1 MMTNLEIDKWVE
13 DHVKYPENS
22 TIAPCVIKWGKN
34 IAYKFYNQG
43 KDDMIVLLVST
54 VVIGAIREI
63 LKNYEA

>member
-13 DHVKYPENS
+13 EHVKYPENS
-22 TIAPCVIKWGKN
+22 TIAPYVIKWGKN

-43 KDDMIVLLVST
+43 KDDMIALLVST
-54 VVIGAIREI
+54 AVIGAIREI